1 MSLRA
6 LLTEMLAVVRAETE
20 AVKRGDHQAVMAGV
34 ERHEALL
41 AQLEKAENDMSP
53 AEVRGLVDEIE
64 RERTKLR
71 SLLERQSAQVEF
83 LLKLMV
89 GGGGKSTGYPGTGWA
104 TEPQSHR
111 LNRRT

>member
-6 LLTEMLAVVRAETE
+6 LLTEMLATVRAETE
-20 AVKRGDHQAVMAGV
+20 AVKRGDHEAIMAGV

-41 AQLEKAENDMSP
+41 ARLEEAEHDLSP
-53 AEVRGLVDEIE
+53 AEVRGLVEEIE

-71 SLLERQSAQVEF
+71 SLLERQSAQAEF
-83 LLKLMV
+83 LLKLLV
-89 GGGGKSTGYPGTGWA
+89 GGGGKSAGYPGIGWA
-104 TEPQSHR
+104 AEPQSHR